1 VCGNRSRKCWDIRSF
16 IKKNKEARIEKQD
29 IRAKKLEFM
38 RHNFKNLKIWIL
50 AMEITNDI
58 YKLTFTFPKSE
69 TYSLSS
75 QMNRCSVSMPSNI
88 AEGSNRGNKHFQHYL
103 NISLGSSFELQT
115 QLLIACQ
122 NDYLSNEK
130 KEEIEN
136 KIIEF
141 QKMTTGFISKLDN
154 NLSS

>member
-1 VCGNRSRKCWDIRSF
+1 
-16 IKKNKEARIEKQD
+16 
-29 IRAKKLEFM
+29 
-38 RHNFKNLKIWIL
+38 
-50 AMEITNDI
+50 MEITNDI
-58 YKLTFTFPKSE
+58 YRLTATFPKSE
-69 TYSLSS
+69 IYSLVN

-122 NDYLSNEK
+122 NDYVTKEK
-130 KEEIEN
+130 TEKLEN

-141 QKMTTGFISKLDN
+141 QKMTTGFISKLN
-154 NLSS
+154 